1 VKDLFFDA
9 VTDKITYI
17 ANETRISRKCNII
30 VKPLA
35 SFLTVPYKISVF
47 NNGIYL
53 QRLKA

>member
-1 VKDLFFDA
+1 VKDLFDA